1 MRRKKILYFLSYADS
16 IEESIQVGHIDRL
29 CKELRA
35 LLQNFEITLFSKDCP
50 AIFKKLKD
58 RFTRNIVF
66 RGIPFSIFGNAN
78 FSGIKGYYRKICS
91 AIIFLEYQVLSPF
104 LHISDFKKADVYYAR
119 HISGA
124 LAGIIAKKIIN
135 KRIKVIVRLYW
146 SWSGY
151 NLKENSRLYYL
162 ITAILEKSIL
172 KHCDYFILAPGTPEE
187 RIRVPV
193 SKRRACVEYL
203 PNWIDTNIFAPDNT
217 VEKEYDLLFL
227 GRLEH
232 VKNPLLFLQ
241 ALHLANKNI
250 SPGLKTLCI
259 GNGSLR
265 DEITLFCEQ
274 KHIDI
279 SMVDAV
285 PNDKLPDYLRKCKVY
300 CITST
305 HEGCP
310 KALLE
315 AMSCGVLCIGT
326 QVQGIIE
333 IIKDGYNGF
342 LTHAD
347 ANSLAGKMLNALTK
361 YDSYYQIRENAR
373 TYIENNYSFKKVIVD
388 LERILAVRD
397 EYEE

>member
-35 LLQNFEITLFSKDCP
+35 LLQNFEVILFSKDCP
-50 AIFKKLKD
+50 SIFRKLKD
-58 RFTRNIVF
+58 RLTHNIVF
-66 RGIPFSIFGNAN
+66 RGIPFSIFGNTN
-78 FSGIKGYYRKICS
+78 FSGIKGYFRKICS
-91 AIIFLEYQVLSPF
+91 AIIFLEYQALSPF

-172 KHCDYFILAPGTPEE
+172 KHCDYFILAPGTPAE
-187 RIRVPV
+187 RIRLPI
-193 SKRRACVEYL
+193 SNRRACVEYL

-217 VEKEYDLLFL
+217 IKKDYDLLFL

-232 VKNPLLFLQ
+232 VKNPLLFLE

-250 SPGLKTLCI
+250 SPGLKALCI
-259 GNGSLR
+259 GNGALR

-279 SMVDAV
+279 SMINAV

-300 CITST
+300 CITSM

-315 AMSCGVLCIGT
+315 AMSCGLLCIGT
-326 QVQGIIE
+326 QVQGIVE
-333 IIKDGYNGF
+333 IIRDGNNGF

-347 ANSLAGKMLNALTK
+347 ARSLAGKMLNALTK

-373 TYIENNYSFKKVIVD
+373 TYIENNYSFEKVIVK
-388 LERILAVRD
+388 LERILAMRND
-397 EYEE
+397 YER